1 MLKFD
6 PNQGRMSAFDRSI
19 QIMIVNKMSKAM
31 EIDKEDRKEI
41 EKSLGIKKKIVLQY
55 DEDRNKNTKF
65 YDD

>member
-1 MLKFD
+1 
-6 PNQGRMSAFDRSI
+6 MSAFDRSI

>member
-1 MLKFD
+1 
-6 PNQGRMSAFDRSI
+6 MSAFDRSI

-41 EKSLGIKKKIVLQY
+41 EKSLGIKKEIVLQY